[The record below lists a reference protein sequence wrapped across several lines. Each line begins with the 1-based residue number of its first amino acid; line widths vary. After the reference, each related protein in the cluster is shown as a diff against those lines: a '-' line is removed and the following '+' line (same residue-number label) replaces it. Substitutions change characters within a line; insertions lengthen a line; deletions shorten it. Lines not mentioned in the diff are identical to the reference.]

1 LPIDFDQ
8 RAAKA
13 FFNEIKKKRE
23 FLPGAPQLTWSL
35 MDEIETEIKKL
46 TPSALQS
53 PPSKSSEEVKNED
66 ESTKAATKPPT
77 GMKGHPDFDPK

>member
-13 FFNEIKKKRE
+13 FFDEIKRKRE
-23 FLPGAPQLTWSL
+23 FVPGAPKLTWWV
-35 MDEIETEIKKL
+35 MHEIETEFKKL
-46 TPSALQS
+46 TPAALQS

-77 GMKGHPDFDPK
+77 GVKGHPDFDP

>member
-13 FFNEIKKKRE
+13 FFDEIKRKRE
-23 FLPGAPQLTWSL
+23 FLPGAPQMSWWV
-35 MDEIETEIKKL
+35 MHEIEIEFKKL
-46 TPSALQS
+46 TPALQS
-53 PPSKSSEEVKNED
+53 RPSNSSEEGKNDD

-77 GMKGHPDFDPK
+77 GVKGHPDFDP